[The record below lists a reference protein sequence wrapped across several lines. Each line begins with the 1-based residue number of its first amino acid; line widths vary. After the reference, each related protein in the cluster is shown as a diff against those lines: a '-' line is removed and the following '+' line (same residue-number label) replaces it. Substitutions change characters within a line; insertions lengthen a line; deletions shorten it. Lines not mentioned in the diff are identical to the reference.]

1 VSAGAATTERQ
12 AFLAEDLLDE
22 FLHLAAAFADQAD
35 HDHVG
40 LGVARHH
47 AQQHRLAD
55 AGTGEQAHA
64 LAAAD
69 GQHGVDRAHAHVQ
82 RFGDRRAA
90 QRVAGRVDRRA
101 VGV

>member
-1 VSAGAATTERQ
+1 VSAGAATTTERA
-12 AFLAEDLLDE
+12 AFLAEDVLDE
-22 FLHLAAAFADQAD
+22 FLHLAAALADQAD

-47 AQQHRLAD
+47 AQQHALAH

-69 GQHGVDRAHAHVQ
+69 GQHAVDRAHAHVEHG
-82 RFGDRRAA
+82 FDRRAS
-90 QRVAGRVDRRA
+90 AG
-101 VGV
+101 